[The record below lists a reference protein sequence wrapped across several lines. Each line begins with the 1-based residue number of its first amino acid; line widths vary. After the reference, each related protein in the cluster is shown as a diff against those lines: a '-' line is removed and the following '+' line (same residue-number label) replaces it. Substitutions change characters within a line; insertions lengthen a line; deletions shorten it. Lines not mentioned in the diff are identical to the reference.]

1 MLFPFQTPISINSVS
16 SINYITPL
24 PSPLKVYSQTLF
36 AGLSRIVSMQMQFCY
51 DVYPDP
57 AAFTLKGYIYFPIA
71 DAFYK
76 GLVMYGYICPDPYY
90 FNQISR

>member
-1 MLFPFQTPISINSVS
+1 
-16 SINYITPL
+16 
-24 PSPLKVYSQTLF
+24 
-36 AGLSRIVSMQMQFCY
+36 MQFCY

-57 AAFTLKGYIYFPIA
+57 AAFTLNGYIYFPIA